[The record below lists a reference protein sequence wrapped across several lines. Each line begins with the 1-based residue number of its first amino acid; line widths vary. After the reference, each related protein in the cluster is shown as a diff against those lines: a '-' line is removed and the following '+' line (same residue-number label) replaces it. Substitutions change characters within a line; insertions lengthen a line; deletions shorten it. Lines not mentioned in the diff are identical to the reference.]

1 MGIKMGGGT
10 LKAQE
15 KWGTPPKDK
24 GEMGDPTHTK
34 ENGTKDQG
42 KIADSLETR
51 GKVGGDPKHKRTWGG
66 GALKHQE
73 KWGTPNP
80 KGNGV
85 PKNPWGKGG
94 SQP

>member
-1 MGIKMGGGT
+1 MGGGT

-15 KWGTPPKDK
+15 QWGTPPKDK

-66 GALKHQE
+66 G
-73 KWGTPNP
+73 P
-80 KGNGV
+80 
-85 PKNPWGKGG
+85 
-94 SQP
+94 